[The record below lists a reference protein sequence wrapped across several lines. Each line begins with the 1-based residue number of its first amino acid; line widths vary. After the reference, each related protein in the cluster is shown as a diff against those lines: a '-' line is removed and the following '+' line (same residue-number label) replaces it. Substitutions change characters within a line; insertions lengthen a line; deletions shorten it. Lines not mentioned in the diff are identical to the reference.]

1 MDAPEHSDPIANADA
16 RATNFNGLGLDEA
29 RGYLYVGRKNTP
41 RPLHNV
47 IIYRMSDGA
56 WMGDFASAES
66 VSGGVITNLIGGGG
80 NSFRDVNVDAA
91 GNVMVVNSS
100 FEAFRIF
107 SPPDGSNSF
116 TTSSPYFIDVDNGTV
131 TPVELSSFT
140 ASVNAEGNVL
150 LYWTTATEINNQ
162 MFEIERRS
170 KEGQF
175 ITIGYVEGYGTTTE
189 PQEYSY
195 VDNTVGTGIYYYRLK
210 QIDFNGTYEY
220 SDEIEVEVEVNGPL
234 TFVLKQNYPNPFNP
248 TTKISYTIPERSN
261 VSLKIFNL
269 LGSEVVELVKGEV
282 EAGSYIIEFN
292 ASALP
297 SGIYFYRLKAG
308 SFVETKKM
316 VLMK

>member
-1 MDAPEHSDPIANADA
+1 
-16 RATNFNGLGLDEA
+16 
-29 RGYLYVGRKNTP
+29 
-41 RPLHNV
+41 
-47 IIYRMSDGA
+47 
-56 WMGDFASAES
+56 MGDFASAES

-220 SDEIEVEVEVNGPL
+220 SDEIEVEVNGPL

-297 SGIYFYRLKAG
+297 SGIYFYRLQAG

-316 VLMK
+316 ILLK